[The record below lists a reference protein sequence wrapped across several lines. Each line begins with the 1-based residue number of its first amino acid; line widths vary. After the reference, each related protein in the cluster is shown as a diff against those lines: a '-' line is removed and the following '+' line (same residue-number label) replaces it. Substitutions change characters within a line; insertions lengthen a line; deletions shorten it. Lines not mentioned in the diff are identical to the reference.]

1 MDAIKFPQMF
11 NNANNTATWKP
22 EDFLKATRQNLE
34 LLLQSER
41 GELAGDPYY
50 GILLKRFLFE
60 QNNYILR
67 DMLIDV
73 LYTQISLFM
82 PQLRVE
88 RRDIK
93 VFKEKEKGKV
103 YCTITGINQIDYQ
116 VNTYSLK
123 LFEESDMV

>member
-11 NNANNTATWKP
+11 NNANNTATWSS

-41 GELAGDPYY
+41 GELVGDPYY